1 MNSSKGQPLNS
12 VRFTR
17 HFIKQARHKGFTAEQ
32 IQVAIEQSDKPKRL
46 GGTCDVTRVT
56 KYEGQRRYMGA
67 GVAVVMDG
75 NSAITIYADE
85 VVTPMREDRRNDP
98 SAQNS
103 RRLARFNSTVE
114 A

>member
-1 MNSSKGQPLNS
+1 MINSKGKPLNS

-32 IQVAIEQSDKPKRL
+32 IQVAIEQSDKPKRA
-46 GGTCDVTRVT
+46 GGSCEVTRVT
-56 KYEGQRRYMGA
+56 KYPTQRRYIGA
-67 GVAVVMDG
+67 GVAVVMEGD
-75 NSAITIYADE
+75 SAITIYEDG
-85 VVTPMREDRRNDP
+85 VVTPMREDQRNDP
-98 SAQNS
+98 NAQNS